1 MKRRDF
7 LKGGVGMVA
16 AGLSAPAS
24 AQELAS
30 SRVLELIRFNWC
42 YGQPKLRRNIYTLY
56 NSNPNHPTIQAYR
69 NAVTVMKG
77 RQQNNPTS

>member
-7 LKGGVGMVA
+7 LKDGVGMVA

-42 YGQPKLRRNIYTLY
+42 
-56 NSNPNHPTIQAYR
+56 
-69 NAVTVMKG
+69 
-77 RQQNNPTS
+77 